1 MGRKR
6 MSMADFIRKNPNMSA
21 QEIFL
26 KRGGNIRSISAMLC
40 KVRKENGA
48 PPRKRGRPAGSKNA
62 TKKTEVRKVEFV
74 RGGLKLAMAIRHLK
88 AALEYLDVNARVEG

>member
-26 KRGGNIRSISAMLC
+26 KRGGNIRSISAMMC

-48 PPRKRGRPAGSKNA
+48 PPRKRGRP
-62 TKKTEVRKVEFV
+62 RKVKEV
-74 RGGLKLAMAIRHLK
+74 VSAGTTELRNMRIAMAINHLK
-88 AALEYLDVNARVEG
+88 KALEYLHVNARVEG

>member
-48 PPRKRGRPAGSKNA
+48 PPRKRGRPAGSKNVVA
-62 TKKTEVRKVEFV
+62 GKD
-74 RGGLKLAMAIRHLK
+74 RGLRVAMAIRHLK
-88 AALEYLDVNARVEG
+88 KALEYLHVHARVEG

>member
-48 PPRKRGRPAGSKNA
+48 PPRKRGRPAGSKA
-62 TKKTEVRKVEFV
+62 AARKITDTDT
-74 RGGLKLAMAIRHLK
+74 RNLRITMAIRHLK
-88 AALEYLDVNARVEG
+88 KALEYLHVNTGV